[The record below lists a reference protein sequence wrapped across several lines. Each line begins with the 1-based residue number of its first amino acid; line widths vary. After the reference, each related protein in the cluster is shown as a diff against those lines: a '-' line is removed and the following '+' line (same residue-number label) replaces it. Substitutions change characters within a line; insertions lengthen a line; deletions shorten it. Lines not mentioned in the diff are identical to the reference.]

1 MTDPILLRLTR
12 SAGASAVMTLLLI
25 VGATLYTA
33 TGGSARE
40 LLIKELLI
48 NLMLV
53 LALQIFIGS
62 TGILSFGHL
71 AFAQIAAYTV
81 ALLTIPVASKS
92 QQLPDIPFGLG
103 SVHLPAFTA
112 TIVGIIVALLVG
124 GLIGIAV
131 VRAGGI
137 AATMITLAVLFVV
150 DQLVKNWQE
159 LTKGAGGLSG
169 VPPLNG
175 TTWLWIGTVT
185 GLFTAHWFA
194 ETRQGRFAVATREDE
209 TAAPAL
215 GIGLFQSRYAAWIV
229 SMGLVGLA
237 GALRVQTIGST
248 SPKQY
253 TLDVTVLLLAMLVV
267 GGMRTPTGAVVG
279 TIVITVGNEAF
290 RQLGDPKRLDIDRFP
305 DLFLGVAL
313 LAVMLWRPGGM
324 LGDADLAAWLR
335 RRTRRIDEP
344 VARDAPMR
352 TSALVAESVSVN
364 FGGFVALSGAG
375 VRVGPGEIVGIIGP
389 NGAGKT
395 TLFNVVTGLVDP
407 VDGTVMLGE
416 RDLSHARP
424 EDVARAGLARTFQ
437 NLRLFTNLTVL
448 ENVTLTAM
456 VSARYRPEE
465 PPINVSWLLRESG
478 LSGLEDRRA
487 DTLDYGNQRRLELA
501 RAAALSPEFLLLD
514 EPTSGMSDDESLAMV
529 ERIRSMAAAVG
540 AGVLVIDHDLAFI
553 TTISDHI
560 VCLAEGQ
567 VIAEGSP
574 SDVRRNPQV
583 VAAYL
588 GSQATD
594 DVAPA
599 TDVGEAH
606 Q

>member
-1 MTDPILLRLTR
+1 VTDPIWLRLSR
-12 SAGASAVMTLLLI
+12 SAGASAAMALVLFA
-25 VGATLYTA
+25 GATLYTA

-53 LALQIFIGS
+53 LGLQVFIGN

-81 ALLTIPVASKS
+81 ALLTIPVAVKT

-103 SVHLPAFTA
+103 SVNMAAFPA
-112 TIVGIIVALLVG
+112 TIVAIVVALVVG

-137 AATMITLAVLFVV
+137 AATMITLAILFVV

-159 LTKGAGGLSG
+159 LTKGAGGLSS
-169 VPPLNG
+169 VPTLNG
-175 TTWLWIGTVT
+175 TMWLWIGGIV
-185 GLFTAHWFA
+185 GLFIAHWFA
-194 ETRQGRFAVATREDE
+194 ETRPGRFAIATREDE
-209 TAAPAL
+209 IAAPAL
-215 GIGLFQSRYAAWIV
+215 GIGLFPSRYAAWIV

-248 SPKQY
+248 SPRQY

-279 TIVITVGNEAF
+279 SIVITVGNEVF
-290 RQLGDPKRLDIDRFP
+290 RQLGDPSRLDIDRLP
-305 DLFLGVAL
+305 DVFLGLVL
-313 LAVMLWRPGGM
+313 LAVMLWRPGGL
-324 LGDADLAAWLR
+324 LGDTDLAAWLR
-335 RRTRRIDEP
+335 RRTRRTHEP
-344 VARDAPMR
+344 VERRAPTR
-352 TSALVAESVSVN
+352 TATLVAESVEVK
-364 FGGFVALSGAG
+364 FGGFTALSDAH
-375 VRVGPGEIVGIIGP
+375 VKVAPGEIVGIIGP

-407 VDGTVMLGE
+407 VSGTVTLGD
-416 RDLSHARP
+416 RDLSHAHP
-424 EDVARAGLARTFQ
+424 QEVARSGLARTFQ
-437 NLRLFTNLTVL
+437 NLRLFDNLTVL
-448 ENVTLTAM
+448 ENVTLTAL
-456 VSARYRPEE
+456 VSAKYRPEE
-465 PPINVSWLLRESG
+465 PPIDVAWLLQESG
-478 LSGLEDRRA
+478 LAGLEDRTA
-487 DTLDYGNQRRLELA
+487 STLDYGNQRRLELA

-529 ERIRSMAAAVG
+529 GRIRTMATAVG

-560 VCLAEGQ
+560 VALAEGE
-567 VIAEGSP
+567 VIAEGTP
-574 SDVRRNPQV
+574 DDVRRNPRV
-583 VAAYL
+583 MAAYL
-588 GSQATD
+588 GSEAAD
-594 DVAPA
+594 DVAPV
-599 TDVGEAH
+599 TNGGEAR

>member
-1 MTDPILLRLTR
+1 MTDPLSLRLGR
-12 SAGASAVMTLLLI
+12 SAGASAVMALVLFA
-25 VGATLYTA
+25 GATLYTA

-53 LALQIFIGS
+53 LGLQIFTGN

-81 ALLTIPVASKS
+81 ALLTIPVAVKS

-103 SVHLPAFTA
+103 SAHMAAFPA
-112 TIVGIIVALLVG
+112 TIVAIAVALVVG

-131 VRAGGI
+131 VRAGGT

-159 LTKGAGGLSG
+159 LTKGAGGLPS
-169 VPPLNG
+169 VPTLDG
-175 TTWLWIGTVT
+175 TMWLWIGGVI
-185 GLFTAHWFA
+185 GLFVAHWFA
-194 ETRQGRFAVATREDE
+194 ETRPGRFAIATREDE
-209 TAAPAL
+209 IAAPAL
-215 GIGLFQSRYAAWIV
+215 GIGLFGSRYAAWIV
-229 SMGLVGLA
+229 SMALVGLA

-279 TIVITVGNEAF
+279 TVVITVGNEMF
-290 RQLGDPKRLDIDRFP
+290 RQLGDPKRLDIDRLP
-305 DLFLGVAL
+305 DLFLGVVL
-313 LAVMLWRPGGM
+313 LGVMLLRPGGM
-324 LGDADLAAWLR
+324 LGDTDLAAWLR
-335 RRTRRIDEP
+335 RRTRRTHEP
-344 VARDAPMR
+344 IALSAPTR
-352 TSALVAESVSVN
+352 TATLAVDSVEVR
-364 FGGFVALSGAG
+364 FGGFIALSDAR
-375 VRVGPGEIVGIIGP
+375 VRVRPGEVVGIIGP

-407 VDGTVMLGE
+407 VSGTVMLGE
-416 RDLSHARP
+416 RNLSHSHP
-424 EDVARAGLARTFQ
+424 EEVARAGLARTFQ
-437 NLRLFTNLTVL
+437 NLRLFENLTVL
-448 ENVTLTAM
+448 ENVTLTAL
-456 VSARYRPEE
+456 VRAKYRHGE
-465 PPINVSWLLRESG
+465 PPIDIAWLLRESG
-478 LSGLEDRRA
+478 LAGMEDRTTN
-487 DTLDYGNQRRLELA
+487 TLDYGSKRRLELA

-514 EPTSGMSDDESLAMV
+514 EPTSGMSDVESLAMV
-529 ERIRSMAAAVG
+529 ERIRTMAAAVG

-560 VCLAEGQ
+560 VALAEGE
-567 VIAEGSP
+567 VIAEGTP
-574 SDVRRNPQV
+574 DEVRRNPDV
-583 VAAYL
+583 MIAYL
-588 GSQATD
+588 GLQAGD
-594 DVAPA
+594 DPA
-599 TDVGEAH
+599 QVSDGLDGR

>member
-1 MTDPILLRLTR
+1 VTDPIWLRLSR
-12 SAGASAVMTLLLI
+12 SAGASTAMAI
-25 VGATLYTA
+25 VLFAGATLYTA

-53 LALQIFIGS
+53 LGLQIFIGS

-81 ALLTIPVASKS
+81 ALLTIPVAVKS

-103 SVHLPAFTA
+103 AVNMPAFPA
-112 TIVGIIVALLVG
+112 TIVAIAVALVVG

-159 LTKGAGGLSG
+159 LTKGAGGLSS
-169 VPPLNG
+169 VPTLNG
-175 TTWLWIGTVT
+175 TMWLWIGGTV
-185 GLFTAHWFA
+185 GLFTAHSFA
-194 ETRQGRFAVATREDE
+194 ETRSGRFAVATREDE
-209 TAAPAL
+209 IAAPAL
-215 GIGLFQSRYAAWIV
+215 GIGLFRSRYAAWIV

-279 TIVITVGNEAF
+279 TIVITVGNEIF
-290 RQLGDPKRLDIDRFP
+290 RQLGDPERLDIDRFP

-324 LGDADLAAWLR
+324 LGDTDLAAWLR
-335 RRTRRIDEP
+335 RRTRRAHAP
-344 VARDAPMR
+344 VAREAPTR
-352 TSALVAESVSVN
+352 TATLTAESVEVR
-364 FGGFVALSGAG
+364 FGGFVALSDAR
-375 VRVGPGEIVGIIGP
+375 VRVAPGEIVGIIGP

-407 VDGTVMLGE
+407 VSGTVMLGDL
-416 RDLSHARP
+416 DLSHAP
-424 EDVARAGLARTFQ
+424 PHDVARSGLARTFQ
-437 NLRLFTNLTVL
+437 NLRLFENLTVL
-448 ENVTLTAM
+448 ENVTLTSL
-456 VSARYRPEE
+456 VSAKYRPEE
-465 PPINVSWLLRESG
+465 PPIDVGWLLQESG
-478 LSGLEDRRA
+478 LAGLEDRPA
-487 DTLDYGNQRRLELA
+487 NTLDYGNQRRLELA

-514 EPTSGMSDDESLAMV
+514 EPTSGMSDEESLAMV
-529 ERIRSMAAAVG
+529 ERIRTMARAVG

-560 VCLAEGQ
+560 VALAEGE
-567 VIAEGSP
+567 VIAEGTP
-574 SDVRRNPQV
+574 DDVRRNVRV

-588 GSQATD
+588 GSEAGD
-594 DVAPA
+594 DVAPVN
-599 TDVGEAH
+599 DGGNGR